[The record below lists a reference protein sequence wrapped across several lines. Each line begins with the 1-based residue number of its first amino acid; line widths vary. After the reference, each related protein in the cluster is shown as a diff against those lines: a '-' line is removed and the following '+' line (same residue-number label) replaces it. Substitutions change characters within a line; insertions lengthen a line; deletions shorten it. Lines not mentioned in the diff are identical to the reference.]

1 MSEIDYSELNFPSN
15 HNNLQSIEINID
27 SIPEQYDGYDYFIR
41 KALLS
46 SIESDDLKNAS
57 VYVWGS
63 LSASFMIPNYSIF
76 IGIKGNSKLLD
87 KILYE
92 FNRVKEINTR
102 RSGSANSSFDHIQ
115 YHIQDGKIWQPMD
128 AITWYCED
136 GISDNNNTED
146 WDDDDETQ
154 NQTRTNQEL
163 PSRFRIAR
171 SDASVGTIRSTI
183 ESVFGLPEGS
193 VALCDPSGRPLRADA
208 KIATL
213 RKRWE

>member
-1 MSEIDYSELNFPSN
+1 MLEIEITELNFPSN
-15 HNNLQSIEINID
+15 HTNIQAIEVNLD

-41 KALLS
+41 KALLN
-46 SIESDDLKNAS
+46 SIESDNIDNVS
-57 VYVWGS
+57 IYVWGS
-63 LSASFMIPNYSIF
+63 PSNSFMTFNYSIF
-76 IGIKGNSKLLD
+76 IGLKGNSKLLD
-87 KILYE
+87 NILYE

-102 RSGSANSSFDHIQ
+102 RCGTANSSFDYLQ
-115 YHIQDGKIWQPMD
+115 YHIQEKKIWQPLD
-128 AITWYCED
+128 KITWYCKE
-136 GISDNNNTED
+136 GVSDNKETVD

>member
-1 MSEIDYSELNFPSN
+1 MTEIDYSELNFPSN
-15 HNNLQSIEINID
+15 HNNIQSIEINFD

-41 KALLS
+41 KALLN
-46 SIESDDLKNAS
+46 SIESEKSDNVS
-57 VYVWGS
+57 IYVWGS
-63 LSASFMIPNYSIF
+63 PSTSFMTINDSIF
-76 IGIKGNSKLLD
+76 IGLKGNSKLLD
-87 KILYE
+87 RILYE

-102 RSGSANSSFDHIQ
+102 RSGAANSSFDYLQ
-115 YHIQDGKIWQPMD
+115 YHIQDGKIWQPLD

-136 GISDNNNTED
+136 GISDNNHTED
-146 WDDDDETQ
+146 WEDDDETQ

-193 VALCDPSGRPLRADA
+193 VALCNPSGSPLRADA